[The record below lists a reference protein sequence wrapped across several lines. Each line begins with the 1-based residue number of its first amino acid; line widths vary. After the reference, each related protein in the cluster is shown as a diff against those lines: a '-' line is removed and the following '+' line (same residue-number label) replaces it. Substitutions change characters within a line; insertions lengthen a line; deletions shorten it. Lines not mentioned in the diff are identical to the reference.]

1 MHAGMHFV
9 CLFNC
14 MQEVYGSIMWQMV
27 SERFLEGYQKSRVI
41 LHCKVVLKAIRGYIR
56 PCLKKKKKILV
67 PLLVISLCKT
77 TEMQGHEGEH
87 YLPYCKFRI

>member
-56 PCLKKKKKILV
+56 PCLKKKKKKAIVSFQFLE
-67 PLLVISLCKT
+67 P
-77 TEMQGHEGEH
+77 
-87 YLPYCKFRI
+87 